1 MNGLRW
7 WMRAVGALYV
17 FLFVAAAILRLPIQ
31 VEGPE
36 GVLALAAGGDP
47 VARFVVDTWVTFGIY
62 LGAVGVATL
71 IASKAPER
79 ATALVW
85 TLIAMESGGIVV
97 DVYKLG
103 RGFDPAAPVTW
114 IVIHSVIIA
123 TGLLWLRRA
132 QTRTV

>member
-1 MNGLRW
+1 
-7 WMRAVGALYV
+7 
-17 FLFVAAAILRLPIQ
+17 
-31 VEGPE
+31 
-36 GVLALAAGGDP
+36 
-47 VARFVVDTWVTFGIY
+47 
-62 LGAVGVATL
+62 
-71 IASKAPER
+71 
-79 ATALVW
+79 
-85 TLIAMESGGIVV
+85 MESGGIVV